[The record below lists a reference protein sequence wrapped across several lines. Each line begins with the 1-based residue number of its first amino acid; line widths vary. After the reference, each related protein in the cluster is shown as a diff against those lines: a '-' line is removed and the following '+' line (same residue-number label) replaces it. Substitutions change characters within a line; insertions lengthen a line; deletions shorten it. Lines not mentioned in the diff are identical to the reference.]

1 MAEKF
6 DNPNYNPEAGMKY
19 LATHFEMFKPEV
31 AKAMIADA
39 KRKGVK
45 IPPVVEAKA
54 RKAGILNSVRVAMNY
69 VNPKFPDLRYA
80 KIVSEMAEAVAKTGG
95 AEGNAAATDIARGSV
110 AAFIIDDLK
119 EAERRLT
126 HELSVFPSWASLD
139 LENKKIYDEALRK
152 TKLKL
157 EAIKRLLPKAKA
169 MVANSV
175 RNADTPEARKI
186 IERAKGRFAAIKD
199 PGQLA
204 NVRDDILRG
213 ISRSSA
219 IPDDEKDAIE
229 GEVIYLHG
237 QALRKLGFNSVRST
251 NAVVAKALNA
261 VARNANFRGSV
272 WDRALAVSVRPK
284 FSKGNRVKVVGH
296 PMEDGVRGIVEK
308 TFPGGQ
314 VLITTGYD
322 KDGHPYTVQVHQS
335 YLVRNSVVQKAINA
349 VACNAKFRVFLD
361 NGRETEIVATS
372 ESSASDKVLQKFKFG
387 GDKAPKVSRVV
398 RLKPVVSGRFVGKA
412 NGLEYYVDYTDDL
425 EFAKKY
431 GKDGTNVTEIH
442 INTPYLKDEDGRE
455 RRHIVYTW
463 SRGSEWIGDK
473 FKHPDFPDA
482 ARAARDLAAKLIR
495 SNPNVAKIG
504 DDTNDW
510 R

>member
-119 EAERRLT
+119 EAEKRLT

-169 MVANSV
+169 MVAN
-175 RNADTPEARKI
+175 A
-186 IERAKGRFAAIKD
+186 
-199 PGQLA
+199 
-204 NVRDDILRG
+204 
-213 ISRSSA
+213 
-219 IPDDEKDAIE
+219 
-229 GEVIYLHG
+229 
-237 QALRKLGFNSVRST
+237 
-251 NAVVAKALNA
+251 
-261 VARNANFRGSV
+261 ARNAVTDKSWDGKQLSV
-272 WDRALAVSVRPK
+272 GDWVRQK
-284 FSKGNRVKVVGH
+284 DSGLIGRIVGKYNNYLWNVKWRDGNAG
-296 PMEDGVRGIVEK
+296 
-308 TFPGGQ
+308 
-314 VLITTGYD
+314 
-322 KDGHPYTVQVHQS
+322 
-335 YLVRNSVVQKAINA
+335 
-349 VACNAKFRVFLD
+349 
-361 NGRETEIVATS
+361 
-372 ESSASDKVLQKFKFG
+372 
-387 GDKAPKVSRVV
+387 
-398 RLKPVVSGRFVGKA
+398 SGRRF
-412 NGLEYYVDYTDDL
+412 
-425 EFAKKY
+425 
-431 GKDGTNVTEIH
+431 I
-442 INTPYLKDEDGRE
+442 
-455 RRHIVYTW
+455 W
-463 SRGSEWIGDK
+463 
-473 FKHPDFPDA
+473 
-482 ARAARDLAAKLIR
+482 
-495 SNPNVAKIG
+495 
-504 DDTNDW
+504 
-510 R
+510 